1 MAQSR
6 YTSSIGR
13 VRRADTSAIYAAS
26 ISGALDT
33 DKIILTSN
41 QRLDTLAGER
51 YGDSQYWWVIAA
63 SSGIGWGLQVPA
75 GTVIRIP
82 KNVQLAI
89 NLVG

>member
-6 YTSSIGR
+6 YNTSLAR
-13 VRRADTSAIYAAS
+13 VKRADTSAIYAAS

-33 DKIILTSN
+33 DKIVLTAT
-41 QRLDTLAGER
+41 QRLDVLAGKY
-51 YGDSQYWWVIAA
+51 YGDSQLWWVIAA

-82 KNVQLAI
+82 RNVQLAI
-89 NLVG
+89 NLVR